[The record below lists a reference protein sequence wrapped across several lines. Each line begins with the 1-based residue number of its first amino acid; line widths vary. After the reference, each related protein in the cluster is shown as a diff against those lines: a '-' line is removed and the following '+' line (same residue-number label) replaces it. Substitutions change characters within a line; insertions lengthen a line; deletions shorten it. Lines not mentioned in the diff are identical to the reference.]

1 MYLQL
6 TAQPGSRLGIG
17 INGPHITRA
26 VWGVFR
32 IMFAHLTWGAH
43 FTAIHIESGAFFGAN
58 GDYSVDA
65 VPGSIKFTNP
75 NACHRFHST
84 LNYILS
90 FFNDEGILGGVDV
103 VVPEQRRELFMGII
117 KTIPYTVD
125 KLYPTASDVY
135 HATPANTAAL
145 VYLLQALGEHEFDLY
160 RPSVITSSTKE
171 QPIKGLAKVLSGWCE
186 IPHWHI
192 DEDTVEFMPTTN
204 TKLNEIVEKLR
215 NVDMPVTPCAITR
228 ALKIH

>member
-26 VWGVFR
+26 VWAVIR
-32 IMFAHLTWGAH
+32 AMLATVAWGAH
-43 FTAIHIESGAFFGAN
+43 FTAIHNEAGPYFGAN
-58 GDYSVDA
+58 TDDGVDA
-65 VPGSIKFTNP
+65 VPGSIQFTYP
-75 NACHRFHST
+75 KTCHRFHST

-90 FFNDEGILGGVDV
+90 FFSDEGILGGVDV
-103 VVPEQRRELFMGII
+103 VVPDHKRELFIDII

-125 KLYPTASDVY
+125 KRHPNAVDVY
-135 HATPANTAAL
+135 RATPANSTAL
-145 VYLLQALGEHEFDLY
+145 IYLLQALGEHEFDLY
-160 RPSVITSSTKE
+160 RPSVITSSTEE
-171 QPIKGLAKVLSGWCE
+171 QSIKGLAKVLSGWCE

-192 DEDTVEFMPTTN
+192 NENTVEFMPTTY
-204 TKLNEIVEKLR
+204 TKLHEIAEKLR
-215 NVDMPVTPCAITR
+215 NVDMPVTPCALTR